1 MEDILRKREQK
12 LIKEGLNFIDS
23 FEEYTSKNNPDIY
36 KKYLDLRDKK
46 LISFSDKWRKN
57 MIILNNIK
65 DDIRSFNFDDMFT
78 EMENYINTYKPKVFL
93 KREDI
98 NQICDIVNIIN
109 EISNLPDQ
117 SRINYKLKCY
127 DFLRIRS
134 SILDRINLSD

>member
-1 MEDILRKREQK
+1 MEYILRKREQK

-23 FEEYTSKNNPDIY
+23 FEDYTRKNNPDIY

-65 DDIRSFNFDDMFT
+65 NDIRSFKFDDMFT

-93 KREDI
+93 KREDF
-98 NQICDIVNIIN
+98 NQICDIVHIIN

-117 SRINYKLKCY
+117 SRINYEKKCY
-127 DFLRIRS
+127 DFLRIKS